1 MDDGG
6 QRALQ
11 VEVGLRQ
18 RQATAED
25 IHPPAQKAE
34 AALRLNVGAGAAQGQ
49 GAAQFGI
56 ERAVSN
62 YAEENGRYWG
72 VLAIGTT
79 FTLVIAG
86 LVECLG

>member
-1 MDDGG
+1 MA
-6 QRALQ
+6 QL
-11 VEVGLRQ
+11 VLTVGLIV
-18 RQATAED
+18 TVL
-25 IHPPAQKAE
+25 
-34 AALRLNVGAGAAQGQ
+34 AALL
-49 GAAQFGI
+49 QFGI